1 MKRKRN
7 LHRTMV
13 RGSILL
19 CFKSKETG
27 RFL

>member
-1 MKRKRN
+1 MRRKRS

-19 CFKSKETG
+19 CFESKETG
-27 RFL
+27 EFL